1 VRPMKPCCSIFQVS
15 SSGADVMVYF
25 DPFYKGTIE
34 ANLDN
39 VFEWPCALPE
49 CIQTNEVISEKLI
62 KMLFSLM

>member
-1 VRPMKPCCSIFQVS
+1 
-15 SSGADVMVYF
+15 VMVYF